1 MAIGDTVKAGLKLLG
16 LLGSAPGSVQ
26 ADWHI
31 ANTDLSATAQTAG
44 QLLNP
49 ASVTASQVR
58 PVTIPPGATRA
69 LVRLRI
75 DDGCSG
81 NGTPAVVV
89 LMGVDASGVPVR
101 LDNVDQN
108 ATGITL
114 TWTSGDATDGTY
126 DYSDLPNLTGY
137 DMLGCKTLYVLVATA
152 GVYTGATD
160 PTAMV
165 LFLN

>member
-1 MAIGDTVKAGLKLLG
+1 MA
-16 LLGSAPGSVQ
+16 
-26 ADWHI
+26 
-31 ANTDLSATAQTAG
+31 ANTNLSATAQTAA

-49 ASVTASQVR
+49 ASVTATQVV
-58 PVTIPPGATRA
+58 PLAVPQGATRC
-69 LVRLRI
+69 LIRLRI
-75 DDGCSG
+75 DDACTV

-89 LMGVDASGVPVR
+89 LMGLDNSGVPTR

-126 DYSDLPNLTGY
+126 DYSDLPSLSGY
-137 DMLGCKTLYVLVATA
+137 DLLGSKTLYVLVATA